1 MSERGKSND
10 AVWKMIEREKR
21 KDKSLTTISTV
32 AWIVT
37 LLVVC
42 AFMVLTFMDFSQ
54 QMNLYKKGVT
64 SYESVISTLVPFL
77 IILGIFSLIVAIVM
91 TIGRFMRLRTAN
103 LLEIQQRLTLLEQS
117 LPNEDNGLL

>member
-1 MSERGKSND
+1 MNEIEKSND

-21 KDKSLTTISTV
+21 KDKSISRISTA
-32 AWIVT
+32 AWATT

-42 AFMVLTFMDFSQ
+42 AFMVLTFMDFSRHIS
-54 QMNLYKKGVT
+54 LYKKGVI
-64 SYESVISTLVPFL
+64 SYESVTSTLVPFL
-77 IILGIFSLIVAIVM
+77 IILGVFSLIVAIVM

-117 LPNEDNGLL
+117 LTKDEDLI

>member
-1 MSERGKSND
+1 MEQKND
-10 AVWKMIEREKR
+10 EVWNMIEKEKR
-21 KDKSLTTISTV
+21 KDKSLTIVSR
-32 AWIVT
+32 AGWITT

-77 IILGIFSLIVAIVM
+77 FILGVFSLIVAIVM

-103 LLEIQQRLTLLEQS
+103 LLEIQQRLSIIEKS
-117 LPNEDNGLL
+117 LPIEE